1 MGHDGT
7 LCTRAKHPDPAKR
20 RAAHYIGG
28 MSEPARDLPGNRP
41 VAEPPAG
48 GFAKR
53 PGPVAGTGLDPEC
66 TFETFVIDDGN
77 RFAHAAAYAVAEAP
91 AQAYSP
97 LFIYGAPG
105 VGKTHLLHAIGHR
118 IQALHTGLKVRYIG
132 SREFSRDFISTTRDG
147 HQDAFRRQYR
157 DMDVLLVDDIQFLAD
172 EEGTQQEFSRTFSSL
187 HNAGRQLVIGA
198 DRAPKRL
205 VMLDDRLRGQFEW
218 GLLTDIQPPHSGS
231 DTPVATRP
239 GSHAPGRHVADR
251 LSPP

>member
-1 MGHDGT
+1 
-7 LCTRAKHPDPAKR
+7 
-20 RAAHYIGG
+20 

-187 HNAGRQLVIGA
+187 HNAGRQLVIAASSNGA
-198 DRAPKRL
+198 CSPTSSR
-205 VMLDDRLRGQFEW
+205 
-218 GLLTDIQPPHSGS
+218 H
-231 DTPVATRP
+231 TPVATLRSPRARVATRP
-239 GSHAPGRHVADR
+239 VATWQIGLARPEAGVRRRRPSRCGRLRTSLVPWQLTVAPLPAAA
-251 LSPP
+251 SP